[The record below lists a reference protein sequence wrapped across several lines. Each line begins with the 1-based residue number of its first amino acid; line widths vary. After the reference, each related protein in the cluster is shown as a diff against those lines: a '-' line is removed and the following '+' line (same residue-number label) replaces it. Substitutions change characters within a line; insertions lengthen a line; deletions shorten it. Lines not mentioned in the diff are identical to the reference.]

1 MKAYIFEIMNL
12 KKRCI
17 TLTILP
23 FFLILPFL
31 FIHGGEVFAQTPT
44 MDCDAT
50 VRAWKLSHNL
60 NCRCVNG
67 QPVCD
72 QQSSASGVELP
83 FIFGGS
89 SEQQMMQGI

>member
-1 MKAYIFEIMNL
+1 MNL

-17 TLTILP
+17 TLTVLT

-31 FIHGGEVFAQTPT
+31 FIHGGEVFTQTPT

-60 NCRCVNG
+60 GCRCVNG
-67 QPVCD
+67 QLYVINNPV
-72 QQSSASGVELP
+72 LP
-83 FIFGGS
+83 EWKS
-89 SEQQMMQGI
+89 P